1 MATTKTANEEIK
13 QARAIQKLELELEM
27 IETQE
32 HLWKLRA
39 KAKRL
44 RKAEVQRQLAEVKR

>member
-1 MATTKTANEEIK
+1 MPTQPPENK
-13 QARAIQKLELELEM
+13 QARAIAKLELELEM

-32 HLWKLRA
+32 RLWHLRA

-44 RKAEVQRQLAEVKR
+44 RKADVKRQLAEVKSHR